1 MFRSGIAVGAGEV
14 NLELTQQLSEI
25 EEQLREKT
33 EVLNRALEENT
44 ELRRRLAATGA
55 GIDGYVL
62 S

>member
-1 MFRSGIAVGAGEV
+1 M
-14 NLELTQQLSEI
+14 ELTQQLSEI